1 MRRIEGFIGGKS
13 VKATSGREGDVFNP
27 NTGEVQARVSF
38 ATTEDVDAAVQAA
51 AKALPGWS
59 STNPQRRA
67 RVMFEFKRLVE
78 ANMQPLA
85 ELLSSEHGKVVA
97 DSKGDIQ
104 RGLEVIEFACGIPHA
119 LKGEYTEG
127 AGPGIDVYSMRQPLG
142 VVAGITPFNFPA
154 MIPMWMFGVAI
165 AVGNTFVLKPS
176 ERDPS
181 VPVRL
186 GELFM
191 EAGAAAGLDVTGVLN
206 VVHGDKIAVDAI
218 LHHPEIKAVSFVG
231 SSDIAHYIYHTGAA
245 NGKRVQAMGGAKNHG
260 IVMPDADMDQ
270 VVKDLAGA
278 AFGSAGERCMALPVV
293 VPVGKKTAD
302 ELRERMIAEI
312 ESMKVGI
319 SSDPAAQYG
328 PVVNKA
334 HRDKIAGYIQTGVDE
349 GAELVVDGRG
359 FKLQGY
365 ENGFFIGPSLFDNVK
380 TGMKTYNEE
389 IFGPVLQ
396 IVRANTF
403 EEAVELPSKH
413 QYGNGVAI
421 FTRNGRAAREFA
433 AKVNVGMVGINVPIP
448 VPVAYH
454 TFGGWKRSA
463 FGDTNQHGMEGLKFW
478 TKVKTVTARWPEGDV
493 ADSSFV
499 IPTMR

>member
-206 VVHGDKIAVDAI
+206 VVHGDKVAVDAI

-334 HRDKIAGYIQTGVDE
+334 HRDKIAGYIQTGVDD

-365 ENGFFIGPSLFDNVK
+365 EKGFFIGPSLFDNVK

>member
-1 MRRIEGFIGGKS
+1 
-13 VKATSGREGDVFNP
+13 
-27 NTGEVQARVSF
+27 
-38 ATTEDVDAAVQAA
+38 
-51 AKALPGWS
+51 
-59 STNPQRRA
+59 
-67 RVMFEFKRLVE
+67 
-78 ANMQPLA
+78 
-85 ELLSSEHGKVVA
+85 
-97 DSKGDIQ
+97 
-104 RGLEVIEFACGIPHA
+104 
-119 LKGEYTEG
+119 
-127 AGPGIDVYSMRQPLG
+127 
-142 VVAGITPFNFPA
+142 
-154 MIPMWMFGVAI
+154 
-165 AVGNTFVLKPS
+165 
-176 ERDPS
+176 
-181 VPVRL
+181 
-186 GELFM
+186 
-191 EAGAAAGLDVTGVLN
+191 
-206 VVHGDKIAVDAI
+206 
-218 LHHPEIKAVSFVG
+218 
-231 SSDIAHYIYHTGAA
+231 
-245 NGKRVQAMGGAKNHG
+245 
-260 IVMPDADMDQ
+260 
-270 VVKDLAGA
+270 
-278 AFGSAGERCMALPVV
+278 
-293 VPVGKKTAD
+293 
-302 ELRERMIAEI
+302 
-312 ESMKVGI
+312 MKVGI

-396 IVRANTF
+396 IVRADTF

>member
-38 ATTEDVDAAVQAA
+38 ATTEDVDTAVQAA

-59 STNPQRRA
+59 SINPQRRA

-78 ANMQPLA
+78 ANMQQLA

-206 VVHGDKIAVDAI
+206 VVHGDKVAVDAI
-218 LHHPEIKAVSFVG
+218 LHHPEIKAISFVG

-302 ELRERMIAEI
+302 ELRDRMVAEI
-312 ESMKVGI
+312 ETMKVGI

-380 TGMKTYNEE
+380 PGMKTYNEE

-396 IVRANTF
+396 IVRADTF